1 MGHVAAATVWMREDR
16 GTDAFGILFAKKTS
30 QPGLLRDWRGR
41 RKGEESN

>member
-1 MGHVAAATVWMREDR
+1 MGHIAAATVWMREDR
-16 GTDAFGILFAKKTS
+16 GTDSFGILFAKKTS